1 MQYPT
6 TMLTTAFLSALT
18 LSCAQAQ
25 TDTIKQRHPETE
37 SQKKGVDSKAIESYW
52 TTEKMKKA
60 KPISTQPGITAP
72 NGSISQPQS
81 NPKK

>member
-1 MQYPT
+1 MQYSKAI
-6 TMLTTAFLSALT
+6 LATAFLSVLM
-18 LSCAQAQ
+18 LSCVQAQ
-25 TDTIKQRHPETE
+25 TDTVQPQHPETE

-52 TTEKMKKA
+52 TIEKMKEA
-60 KPISTQPGITAP
+60 QPISSQPGITAP